1 MYESFYGFTEK
12 PFSIVPNPAYLF
24 MSEKHANALT
34 YLEYGISEHTGFILL
49 TGEIGAGKTTLIRYL
64 FNKLLSDYETAEIF
78 NTNVDGDQLMRLVLQ
93 EFGIPPAE
101 GKTENLDRLHQFLI
115 EKYAA
120 GKEIMLI
127 IDEAQNLSN
136 EALEEVRMLS
146 NLQTDD
152 RTLMQILLVG
162 QPNLKVR
169 LLDPG
174 LYQMAQRIAV
184 SYHLPPLERFET
196 EKYVFH
202 RLQVVGGSED
212 LFTESAIDLI
222 HEKSGGIPR
231 TINLLC
237 DACLVYG
244 YADEMTAID
253 RPVVEAVIQD
263 KGDVGLTPQGERNV
277 SGAVAGDRADEIFE
291 KLDRLESKLE
301 ELESRIELQVD
312 ELRGQ
317 LDSSRKEM
325 EQLLQRLVGA
335 ERKRSDMLLLRYNR
349 LKDKYETLLNGGSGT
364 DVDDAF
370 VF

>member
-1 MYESFYGFTEK
+1 MYESFYGFNEK
-12 PFSIVPNPAYLF
+12 PFSIVPNPTYLF

-78 NTNVDGDQLMRLVLQ
+78 NTNVDGEQLVRLILQ
-93 EFGIPPAE
+93 EFGIPAAG
-101 GKTENLDRLHQFLI
+101 GKTENLDSLNQFLI
-115 EKYAA
+115 EKYAN

-152 RTLMQILLVG
+152 RALMQILLVG

-169 LLDPG
+169 LLDPA

-196 EKYVFH
+196 EKYIAY
-202 RLQVVGGSED
+202 RLQIAGGRED
-212 LFTESAIDLI
+212 LFSEDAIDLI
-222 HEKSGGIPR
+222 HEQSGGIPR

-244 YADEMTAID
+244 YADEITAID

-263 KGDVGLTPQGERNV
+263 KGEVGLTPNN
-277 SGAVAGDRADEIFE
+277 AGKAANAFDEDRAGELIE
-291 KLDRLESKLE
+291 QLGCLESRMA
-301 ELESRIELQVD
+301 ELESRIEFQVE
-312 ELRGQ
+312 ELRHQ
-317 LDSSRKEM
+317 LDASRKEM

-335 ERKRSDMLLLRYNR
+335 ERKRSDLLLLRYNR
-349 LKDKYETLLNGGSGT
+349 LKEKYESLLSDGNGT
-364 DVDDAF
+364 DLDDAF
-370 VF
+370 VL